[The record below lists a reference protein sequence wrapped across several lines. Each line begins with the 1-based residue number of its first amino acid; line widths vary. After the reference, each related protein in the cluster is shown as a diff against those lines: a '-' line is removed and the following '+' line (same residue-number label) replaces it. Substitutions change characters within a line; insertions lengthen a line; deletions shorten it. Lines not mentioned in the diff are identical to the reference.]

1 MYGNYSTR
9 GLVERLI
16 QHEAKPS
23 AVFAPPSAVFAPPSA
38 VLAPPSAVFAPPS
51 VVFFLHTSL
60 GGALTAM
67 LYFLV
72 IWLGVTFSSTQT
84 AEIFGDQDIS
94 KCLTTLF
101 LAVEQTNRINLASFS
116 NLQHHARDQSCCL
129 SV

>member
-23 AVFAPPSAVFAPPSA
+23 AVFAPPSAV
-38 VLAPPSAVFAPPS
+38 LAPPS

-94 KCLTTLF
+94 
-101 LAVEQTNRINLASFS
+101 V
-116 NLQHHARDQSCCL
+116 
-129 SV
+129 